1 MSNTIQIRDSSDYTT
16 FLKQRGILQNYVQLI
31 IKSQVPKGELSQ
43 SDRMALARVDAAY
56 IPTDSIVPL
65 VIAQS
70 SFPNSPNEVTYSTSE
85 IVAVSCNPESCTKNY
100 QDVILT
106 SEP

>member
-16 FLKQRGILQNYVQLI
+16 FLKQRGVVNSIRQLYLN
-31 IKSQVPKGELSQ
+31 SQFPNGGIPQ
-43 SDRMALARVDAAY
+43 SDRMAVARFEAAY
-56 IPTDSIVPL
+56 IPTDSVVPL

-85 IVAVSCNPESCTKNY
+85 IVAVSCNPEVCTKNY
-100 QDVILT
+100 QDVIIIR
-106 SEP
+106 

>member
-16 FLKQRGILQNYVQLI
+16 FLKQRGVVNSFRQLI
-31 IKSQVPKGELSQ
+31 IKSQFPNGGIPQ
-43 SDRMALARVDAAY
+43 TDRMAAARVDAAY
-56 IPTDSIVPL
+56 IPTDSVVPL

-100 QDVILT
+100 QDFIIIR
-106 SEP
+106 

>member
-16 FLKQRGILQNYVQLI
+16 FLKQRGVVNSFGQLQYKLQFL
-31 IKSQVPKGELSQ
+31 KGGIPQ
-43 SDRMALARVDAAY
+43 SDRMAGARVDAAY
-56 IPTDSIVPL
+56 IPTDSVVPL

-70 SFPNSPNEVTYSTSE
+70 SFPNSPNEVTYSISE

-100 QDVILT
+100 QDVIIIR
-106 SEP
+106 

>member
-16 FLKQRGILQNYVQLI
+16 FLKQRGILQNYVQLFA
-31 IKSQVPKGELSQ
+31 KSQFPNGGIPQ
-43 SDRMALARVDAAY
+43 SDRMAVARVDAAY

-85 IVAVSCNPESCTKNY
+85 IVAVSCNPEVCTKNY
-100 QDVILT
+100 QDLILIR
-106 SEP
+106 

>member
-16 FLKQRGILQNYVQLI
+16 FLKQRGILQNYAQLY
-31 IKSQVPKGELSQ
+31 SNFQFPKGGIPQ
-43 SDRMALARVDAAY
+43 SDRMAVARVDAAY

-100 QDVILT
+100 QDVIIIR
-106 SEP
+106 